1 MSNLYIYLVTHKEKD
16 KKYIGVTDNIKIIG
30 KNTILDKLFKTEGKR
45 AFQKEI
51 LHILNN
57 KDLKDDFL
65 SLYAKDLKATI
76 LEEKE
81 DNWTHKGKNSGE
93 NSKIARKVICLNTE
107 EVFCS
112 GAEAGKFAGVSKCA
126 ITKACRPGHPTRIA
140 GRNKET
146 KEYYKW
152 MYYDEFLA
160 KQNGE
165 EYIEQPSKMAPKTV
179 KARPIICLTTGE
191 EFDSIQ
197 DASKQ
202 YNIHASKISD
212 ACGFSI
218 RYAGVHP
225 ETEEK
230 LEWRFLDKEFIGQK

>member
-1 MSNLYIYLVTHKEKD
+1 MSNLYIYLVTHKEKN
-16 KKYIGVTDNIKIIG
+16 KKYIGITNNIKIIG
-30 KNTILDKLFKTEGKR
+30 KNTILDKLFKEEGKR

-51 LHILNN
+51 LYTVNN
-57 KDLKDDFL
+57 EELKDELLFL
-65 SLYAKDLKATI
+65 FAKDLKATI

-112 GAEAGKFAGVSKCA
+112 GAEAGLFAGVSKSA

-140 GRNKET
+140 GRNKQT

-165 EYIEQPSKMAPKTV
+165 EYIEAPSKMAPKTV
-179 KARPIICLTTGE
+179 KTRAVICLTTGE
-191 EFDSIQ
+191 EFESILE
-197 DASKQ
+197 ASKQ
-202 YNIHASKISD
+202 YNIHPSKISD
-212 ACGFSI
+212 ACSF
-218 RYAGVHP
+218 YVKFAGVHP
-225 ETEEK
+225 DTEEE
-230 LEWRFLDKEFIGQK
+230 LEWMYRDKEFIGQK